1 MPAICDRWQLK
12 SLQITQN
19 LNQQE
24 FYSTQYA
31 DLGLPLHQQLALGR
45 ARSGAPDIAQGSRHK
60 AELEVLP
67 NQGSSDL
74 RCSNL
79 TATGYIHRLQLFTHS
94 RIGENFRQAI
104 VSFP

>member
-1 MPAICDRWQLK
+1 MLAICDRWQLK
-12 SLQITQN
+12 SLQIAKH

-24 FYSTQYA
+24 FCSTQYT
-31 DLGLPLHQQLALGR
+31 DLGPLLHQQLALGR
-45 ARSGAPDIAQGSRHK
+45 ARPGTPDIAQGSRQK

-67 NQGSSDL
+67 NKGSSDL

-79 TATGYIHRLQLFTHS
+79 TATGYIHRPQLFTHS
-94 RIGENFRQAI
+94 GIGENFRQAI